1 MQIPKASECNF
12 GCPRDGW
19 YYASRNCHWHIH
31 SPREIHQMT
40 RFLPEPLWLVM
51 IGTSVTRGSFQ
62 SLVDSLVPEAWQLV
76 AGVQNV
82 PGQGT
87 SLKCWGW
94 LDFQVGALRLS
105 FQDFRYPG
113 YTDEQLGV
121 AAARMKR
128 LLSEGPDLLVIENG
142 IPLKSPQFASI
153 IQSVLPR
160 HFEQKP
166 KAKVILKRP
175 HRHILAA
182 PISCLAGYCMGW
194 GESWQNRTVETFMS
208 SLPPWLRSS
217 AGRVIAVEETFVSLP
232 LFLDFEFTVQ
242 SHHASVHWH
251 RYDEAKT
258 KGRKV
263 FGAAADVWAHI
274 YLTELLRQANY
285 EPSGKPEASPQF
297 VAGCAQCP
305 PRLNRS
311 RAVPENLKYTLAS
324 TQDLPLIGSWSN
336 LTMQSCGQLV
346 VPNGAQ

>member
-1 MQIPKASECNF
+1 MLGS
-12 GCPRDGW
+12 
-19 YYASRNCHWHIH
+19 
-31 SPREIHQMT
+31 
-40 RFLPEPLWLVM
+40 
-51 IGTSVTRGSFQ
+51 SVTRGSFQ
-62 SLVDSLVPEAWQLV
+62 SLVDSLVPEAWELT
-76 AGVQNV
+76 AGVKNL
-82 PGQGT
+82 PGEGT
-87 SLKCWGW
+87 SVKCWGW
-94 LDFQVGALRLS
+94 LDFQVDGLRLS
-105 FQDFRYPG
+105 FQDFRNPG

-128 LLSEGPDLLVIENG
+128 LLSEGPDLLVIESF
-142 IPLKSPQFASI
+142 PLKSPQFASI

-175 HRHILAA
+175 HRH
-182 PISCLAGYCMGW
+182 PFFFAGNTMGG

-208 SLPPWLRSS
+208 SLPPWSRSS
-217 AGRVIAVEETFVSLP
+217 AGRLIAIDETCVSLP

-242 SHHASVHWH
+242 SHRAVVHWH

-258 KGRKV
+258 KGRKD
-263 FGAAADVWAHI
+263 FGTAADVWAHV

-285 EPSGKPEASPQF
+285 ESSGKPEASPQF

-305 PRLNRS
+305 PRLTTS